1 MEGKE
6 YNRPGV
12 SRVYLVGLG
21 RNWWAD
27 ATVGDREDFISGD
40 LFPIIDDLE
49 KRGWCDEQDYFRNW
63 LANRHT
69 EDITLPNGV
78 KGNVWCLAV
87 ARERVAEGMFLDFI
101 PMLWVP
107 DTLEGNTFRWYE
119 YIDMQQE
126 PEEAKRTIRYG
137 GGCKTDEEVERYYQ
151 QFLALAEPFRKEAE
165 EAFAAH
171 CEKSL
176 PLPEEAA

>member
-27 ATVGDREDFISGD
+27 ATADDREAFIGGD
-40 LFPIIDDLE
+40 LFPITDDLK
-49 KRGWCDEQDYFRNW
+49 KRGWYDEWDQWRGW

-101 PMLWVP
+101 PMLYVP
-107 DTLEGNTFRWYE
+107 DEIEDDVPTWYE
-119 YIDMQQE
+119 YADLTAE
-126 PEEAKRTIRYG
+126 PEDAKITIRYG